1 MHCPDYLNDLG
12 FPGIVSGI
20 AFNML
25 SQFHPHAIKDF
36 FFKRVWE
43 TPLQEMGVLETWLVT
58 TLRIGH
64 LLVRDLINGMITLR
78 AMGLVYTTLLAL
90 VPLLAVSFSVLKGF
104 GVHNQIE
111 PMLLNLLLPLGDKG
125 VEIVEK
131 IIEFVDNTKA
141 GILGSVGLILL
152 VYTVVSLLQK
162 IEQAFNY
169 TWRVTEH
176 RPFAQRFSDYITV
189 VLIGPVLLFSALGLT
204 ATITSV
210 ETIQHMME
218 IEAIGMMANIVIR
231 LLPYAL
237 VIATFTFV
245 YMLVP
250 NTRVKLSSAF
260 IGAVVAG
267 VLWESTSWAFTTF
280 IISSAKYTAIYS
292 AFATLIIFI
301 IWIYMN
307 WLILLIGCSISF
319 YYQNPV
325 HQHLRS
331 RIVRLSNRLRE
342 NMAMTIMLLVA
353 RRYHQHQSAWTME
366 TLATRLN
373 VSPEACQLII
383 KLLIESK
390 LLVATSDSPETYL
403 PGHDPET
410 ILLRDIVMA
419 VRSAGE
425 REYLSFEGM
434 HREEAVNKVYS
445 TIEQAIEQSLERLS
459 LKDLVMADTN
469 PDGASTAKG
478 QISRLPR

>member
-1 MHCPDYLNDLG
+1 MLNQ
-12 FPGIVSGI
+12 
-20 AFNML
+20 FN
-25 SQFHPHAIKDF
+25 PHALKAYF
-36 FFKRVWE
+36 LTRVWQ
-43 TPLQEMGVLETWLVT
+43 TPTQQMGMLE
-58 TLRIGH
+58 LRLITAIRITH

-111 PMLLNLLLPLGDKG
+111 PILQNLLLPLGDKG
-125 VEIVEK
+125 AEITTK

-141 GILGSVGLILL
+141 GILGSVGLVLL

-169 TWRVTEH
+169 TWRVSEH
-176 RPFAQRFSDYITV
+176 RPFAQRFSDYIAV
-189 VLIGPVLLFSALGLT
+189 VLIGPVLLFSALGIT
-204 ATITSV
+204 ASITSID
-210 ETIQHMME
+210 TIQRMME
-218 IEAIGMMANIVIR
+218 IEAIGVMANIVIR
-231 LLPYAL
+231 LLPYAF
-237 VIATFTFV
+237 VILTFTFV

-267 VLWESTSWAFTTF
+267 ILWESTSWAFTTF
-280 IISSAKYTAIYS
+280 VISSAKYTAIYS
-292 AFATLIIFI
+292 AFATMIIFI

-319 YYQNPV
+319 YYQNPA

-342 NMAMTIMLLVA
+342 NMALTIMALVA
-353 RRYHQHQSAWTME
+353 RHFHVHGPEWTLE
-366 TLATRLN
+366 ALATRLN
-373 VSPEACQLII
+373 VSIEACQLII
-383 KLLIESK
+383 NILVEAK
-390 LLVATSDSPETYL
+390 LLVPTSASPETYL

-410 ILLRDIVMA
+410 ILLKDIVLG

-425 REYLSFEGM
+425 REYLSVEGM
-434 HREEAVNKVYS
+434 SHDEAVDKVYGAM
-445 TIEQAIEQSLERLS
+445 EGAMAQALAGLS
-459 LKDLVMADTN
+459 LKDLAIAESSQDAAAM
-469 PDGASTAKG
+469 AKG
-478 QISRLPR
+478 QVSRLPR

>member
-1 MHCPDYLNDLG
+1 MLN
-12 FPGIVSGI
+12 
-20 AFNML
+20 
-25 SQFHPHAIKDF
+25 QFDPHAIKTYF
-36 FFKRVWE
+36 LKRVWE
-43 TPLQEMGVLETWLVT
+43 IPTQQMGAFEIRLVT
-58 TLRIGH
+58 AIRIGH

-111 PMLLNLLLPLGDKG
+111 PMLQNLLLPLGDKG
-125 VEIVEK
+125 AEITAK

-210 ETIQHMME
+210 ESVQHMME
-218 IEAIGMMANIVIR
+218 IEAIGVLANIVIR

-250 NTRVKLSSAF
+250 NTRVKLSSAL

-267 VLWESTSWAFTTF
+267 ILWETTSWAFTTF
-280 IISSAKYTAIYS
+280 IISSSKYTAIYS

-301 IWIYMN
+301 IWLYMN

-319 YYQNPV
+319 YYQNPA
-325 HQHLRS
+325 HQNLRS

-342 NMAMTIMLLVA
+342 SMSLTIMTLIA
-353 RRYHQHQSAWTME
+353 RHYHFHAPAWTLE
-366 TLATRLN
+366 ALATRLN
-373 VSPEACQLII
+373 VNIEACQLII
-383 KLLIESK
+383 NMLVESK
-390 LLVATSDSPETYL
+390 LLVPTSESPATYL

-410 ILLRDIVMA
+410 ISLEDIVMA

-425 REYLSFEGM
+425 REYLSYDGM
-434 HREEAVNKVYS
+434 HHDDAVSKAYSDMESAMTQALTSLNLMDLAVAETGQDEA
-445 TIEQAIEQSLERLS
+445 SL
-459 LKDLVMADTN
+459 
-469 PDGASTAKG
+469 GKG
-478 QISRLPR
+478 QISRLTR